1 MGIFDALTTAVTG
14 LQAQSFAL
22 QNISGNIANS
32 QTVGYKETDTSFED
46 LVAAAA
52 AGQQTAGGV
61 IANSVA
67 TNTVAGTI
75 QSASVSTDM
84 AINGDGWFVVAQPVS
99 FANNQPVFSGVSDY
113 TRQGDFQKNAN
124 GNLVNGA
131 GYYLMGIPVSPTTG
145 NPTGSVPQVLQF
157 NNSSIP
163 AQETSQIQYQLN
175 LPSNPATA
183 DTSSTVAGSNLL
195 NPVDFEANPL
205 AGAPTNAALIGTGA
219 TLTPDALATGT
230 GTISTLTPGTLMGA
244 GGLGLATGST
254 IQINDGINP
263 PTIYTVGAGDTVAT
277 LMGVINAA
285 NTAVPPTLDVS
296 AALNPPAGPGSL
308 VLTGTNGAASITI
321 GGTAADDA
329 AVGFGTTNNSFQPTN
344 LLTQGAVSQGQTMI
358 VTVTGNA
365 PQTITFG
372 TNSGAGQVATL
383 AELQAKV
390 AALAGVTG
398 TLNVTNGD
406 MTLTA
411 TSPTAQIAI
420 TGTALPAKF
429 GLQTLTALP
438 ANGTVIANDASTF
451 TNQSIAGGSVTAY
464 DGTGAPV
471 NVQFRWA
478 KTASVA
484 TGGVDTW
491 QLFYQSNSNAT
502 GTQAEWTNAGQ
513 SFTFNSSGQ
522 LTPAV
527 TSLTLNNLTVNGTSL
542 GNVQV
547 NFGSNGLTQYANTS
561 GASQV
566 STLQQNGFAAGQ
578 LQSLSLDSENRIVG
592 TFSNGQTIPLAQVT
606 LATFNGENAL
616 QALSGNAYAQ
626 TADSGPALLSA
637 TGSIEGGSLE
647 GSNVDIAT
655 QFSQLIVA
663 QQAYS
668 ANAKVMTTA
677 DQMIQSLLSAIQ
689 G

>member
-14 LQAQSFAL
+14 LQAQSFSL

-46 LVAAAA
+46 LVSAAA

-67 TNTVAGTI
+67 TNTVQGSI

-84 AINGDGWFVVAQPVS
+84 AINGNGWFVVAQPQS
-99 FANNQPVFSGVSDY
+99 FSDNQPVFSGVSDY

-157 NNSSIP
+157 SNNNIP

-175 LPSNPATA
+175 LPSDPATA
-183 DTSSTVAGSNLL
+183 DTTSSIAGSNLL
-195 NPVDFEANPL
+195 NPTDFEANPL
-205 AGAPTNAALIGTGA
+205 AGAPTNAAIIGTGA
-219 TLTPDALATGT
+219 TLLPDVVPAIETGT
-230 GTISTLTPGTLMGA
+230 VGGLTNATVVTAAGPPP
-244 GGLGLATGST
+244 GGLGLVAGTT
-254 IQINDGINP
+254 ISVNDGTNP
-263 PTIYTVGAGDTVAT
+263 TTTYTVHNGDTVAAM
-277 LMGVINAA
+277 L
-285 NTAVPPTLDVS
+285 
-296 AALNPPAGPGSL
+296 AALSTATIHATL
-308 VLTGTNGAASITI
+308 NGAGDVVFTAQDDTSSITV
-321 GGTAADDA
+321 GGTAANLTA
-329 AVGFGTTNNSFQPTN
+329 LGLNTTTVQPTN
-344 LLTQGAVSQGQTMI
+344 LLTQGAVTQGQTLT
-358 VTVTGNA
+358 VTVTGNP

-372 TNSGAGQVATL
+372 TNTGTVPPQVATL
-383 AELQAKV
+383 AELQTQV
-390 AALAGVTG
+390 QALAGVTG
-398 TLNVTNGD
+398 TLNLTNGN

-420 TGTALPAKF
+420 TGTASAAKF
-429 GLQTLTALP
+429 GLQTLNALP
-438 ANGTVIANDASTF
+438 ANGTVIADDASTF
-451 TNQSIAGGSVTAY
+451 TNQSIAGGSVTTY

-522 LTPAV
+522 LTPAL

-547 NFGSNGLTQYANTS
+547 IFGANGLTQYANTS

-566 STLQQNGFAAGQ
+566 NTLQQNGFAAGQ

-606 LATFNGENAL
+606 LATFNGQNSL
-616 QALSGNAYAQ
+616 QALSGNAYAE
-626 TADSGPALLSA
+626 TADSGPALFSA
-637 TGSIEGGSLE
+637 TGQIEGSSLE

-655 QFSQLIVA
+655 QFSTLIVA

-668 ANAKVMTTA
+668 ANARVMTTA

-689 G
+689 